1 MEMVNKHKILL
12 RVAYD
17 GTEYCGWQ
25 IQSNSLSL
33 QEVLERK
40 LSQIYAGTKRKS
52 ESSSRTDAGVHAFSH
67 AVSFITPEK
76 PKIDLKTLYKALNRM
91 LPASIRIR
99 EMKKVPESFHARFSA
114 DSKAYTYVINT
125 GIPSPFTARWN
136 WHLHDFKK
144 IREVRK
150 ATKCLEG
157 KHDFSAF
164 TVERKKIDDAVRTI
178 HKISVKK
185 SGDFFCITFIGDGF
199 LYKMVRSIVGSLA
212 AVGMGKAPP
221 SKIKDILESRN
232 RVEGYDTAPAKG
244 LFLMDVFY
252 KKNEWKKFKLRNLP
266 FQ

>member
-1 MEMVNKHKILL
+1 MGNKHKILL
-12 RVAYD
+12 RVAFG

-25 IQSNSLSL
+25 IQSNSLSV

-40 LSQIYAGTKRKS
+40 LSQIYAGAKIKT
-52 ESSSRTDAGVHAFSH
+52 ESSSRTDAGVHALGQ
-67 AVSFITPEK
+67 AVSFIPPEGSE
-76 PKIDLKTLYKALNRM
+76 IDIKTLYRALNRT
-91 LPASIRIR
+91 LPDSIRIR
-99 EMKKVPESFHARFSA
+99 EIKKVPESFHARYSA

-125 GIPSPFTARWN
+125 GIPSPFTAKWS

-150 ATKCLEG
+150 AAKYLVG

-199 LYKMVRSIVGSLA
+199 LYKMVRSVVGSLA
-212 AVGMGKAPP
+212 VVGLGKATP
-221 SKIKDILESRN
+221 SKIKEILESLN
-232 RVEGYDTAPAKG
+232 RVEGYATAPAKG
-244 LFLMDVFY
+244 LFLMEVFY
-252 KKNEWKKFKLRNLP
+252 KKNEWKKFKLKRLP